1 MSEIKCAKMNF
12 SFGRPQCGLNLLHK
26 LAFTEVHCVSTDITA
41 ALSLE

>member
-1 MSEIKCAKMNF
+1 MSEIKKYAMNL
-12 SFGRPQCGLNLLHK
+12 SSCQLQRGLNLLRT